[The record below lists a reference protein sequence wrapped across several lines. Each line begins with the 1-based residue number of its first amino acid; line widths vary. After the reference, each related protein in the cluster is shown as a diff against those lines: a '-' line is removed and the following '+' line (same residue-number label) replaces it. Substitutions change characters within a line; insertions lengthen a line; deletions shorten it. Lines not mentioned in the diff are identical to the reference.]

1 MKSFIVTVVVLI
13 PLPNLLADD
22 PDQTALRSIG
32 ATLKETDGVITSLQ
46 IDCTKL
52 TDADFR
58 LIGTV
63 KTLKS
68 LSISGKPMSDKHLEL
83 RAALPEVTINWE
95 PLTDEGKETLGKK
108 LKL

>member
-22 PDQTALRSIG
+22 PDQAALRSIG

-52 TDADFR
+52 
-58 LIGTV
+58 
-63 KTLKS
+63 
-68 LSISGKPMSDKHLEL
+68 
-83 RAALPEVTINWE
+83 RAALPDVTINWE